1 MVCLSKRNVHGL
13 FLLLLI
19 FTLVLSGCSHKQKE
33 TTSKEDEKDNQ
44 KKEKIQALALPM
56 QAENGE
62 LLEVSGWLDD
72 RTICYISKGDSYYV
86 FKYDIYSGKHT
97 LLYTSENEISALKIS
112 PDYSKLLVF
121 TNEENY
127 QGTIVILNNE
137 GEQLFS
143 KQLKSYEA
151 EFVWNPFDEDKL
163 LVSSFTKE
171 WASSSHLLSIQKG
184 TLEEVSLDN
193 PFIVWTDKETFAYL
207 GWQEDTASISSPVT
221 SKNIYTG
228 EQSVLESDAYSIGS
242 KGSSVFTI
250 SDDPENMQKAH
261 YTFYNKLKATSEIS
275 LPRLSNFSDWLIPYY
290 DIAGDKMYTF
300 YPEESGDATTY
311 TGAYTFVTIDMSSG
325 ETENVIK
332 KDLENEPISI
342 SPDGKWSLYGFYM
355 ENIINLETGEII
367 PLFQCLYSRCL
378 RFVINYDIIKNTN

>member
-72 RTICYISKGDSYYV
+72 HTICYISKGDSYYV

-97 LLYTSENEISALKIS
+97 LLYTSANEISALKIS

-127 QGTIVILNNE
+127 QGTIAILNNE
-137 GEQLFS
+137 GKQLFS

-261 YTFYNKLKATSEIS
+261 YIFYNKLKAKSEIS

-290 DIAGDKMYTF
+290 DIADDKMYTF

-311 TGAYTFVTIDMSSG
+311 AGTYTFVTIDMSSG

-367 PLFQCLYSRCL
+367 PLF
-378 RFVINYDIIKNTN
+378 